1 MSGDKF
7 VNLFFHT
14 QTHTIMLYISC
25 FFNFHYDDHGK
36 PKGLQCK
43 STQNCLVFKEGLS
56 FQRHVNTQSPP
67 YKFYF
72 PSFRNKNAHLK
83 KKIHPQRRKWWC
95 LVLTHVLQ
103 YSLHKLHTQFLSPL
117 QRMQH
122 LRCGLA

>member
-1 MSGDKF
+1 MSGDKL

-56 FQRHVNTQSPP
+56 FQRHVNTHSPP

-72 PSFRNKNAHLK
+72 PSFRNKNAHFK
-83 KKIHPQRRKWWC
+83 KKNSSTEKKMVMFSPYTCTSIQ
-95 LVLTHVLQ
+95 LT
-103 YSLHKLHTQFLSPL
+103 
-117 QRMQH
+117 
-122 LRCGLA
+122 